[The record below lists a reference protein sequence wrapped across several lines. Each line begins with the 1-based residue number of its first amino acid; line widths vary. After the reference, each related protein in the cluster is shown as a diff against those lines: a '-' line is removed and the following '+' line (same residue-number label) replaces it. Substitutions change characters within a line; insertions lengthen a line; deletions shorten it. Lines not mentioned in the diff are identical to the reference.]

1 MSEHSSNSQ
10 PAAQGMAA
18 HEAAYDGFLKFS
30 IAGSIICIY
39 VLVALVTFRFMNN
52 PANVVVGFLGI
63 LVGIIASIIA
73 VRLGGKWLVAIVPLV
88 LFALFVAGN
97 VHMA

>member
-1 MSEHSSNSQ
+1 
-10 PAAQGMAA
+10 
-18 HEAAYDGFLKFS
+18 
-30 IAGSIICIY
+30 
-39 VLVALVTFRFMNN
+39 
-52 PANVVVGFLGI
+52 VGFLGI